1 MTSFIENDFDFR
13 AFAKLHPDFIIHL
26 KKNVTAMVNLLSG
39 HVIPLTYYSAGLPD
53 AVDVKTLFGNTL
65 HVTNADGLFVCLRA
79 SRAFPKM

>member
-1 MTSFIENDFDFR
+1 MPPNDFDFR

-65 HVTNADGLFVCLRA
+65 HVTNAGGIDP
-79 SRAFPKM
+79 FPCFYFCCFSNGQF